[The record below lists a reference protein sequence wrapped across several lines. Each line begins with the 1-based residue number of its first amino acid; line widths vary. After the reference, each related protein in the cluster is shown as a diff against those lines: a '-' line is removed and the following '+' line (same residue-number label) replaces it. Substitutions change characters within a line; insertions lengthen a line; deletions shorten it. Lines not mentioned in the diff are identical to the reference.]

1 MNFIRNN
8 GALLLRQKSLGN
20 RNWEK
25 LNMLK
30 KSISSRVAGAL
41 AISAF
46 ALSLGVSAANEAK
59 AVDFKGKR
67 IRVIIPFN
75 EGGGTDS
82 LARFMQPFLERH
94 LPGKPKLLI
103 VNKPGAGGIVG
114 GNYFQQRSKKD
125 GTWVMAVS
133 ISTVMNYVLGDP
145 RVKFDIL
152 KWEPIALLPRSA
164 VIYAR
169 KELGLKG
176 LSPKEQLAK
185 MKSMPKSA
193 LVMGGKTPTSTDIN
207 YRGAFS
213 LLGLELKNVWGMKGN
228 GPMALA
234 FERGEF
240 TLMYDN
246 SLSYLNN
253 RKHFRDSG
261 VAVEL
266 FTWGA
271 PAGDGSWKDAK
282 GNWRRDPTW
291 PNLPTFFEYYEQA
304 TGKKFE
310 GAAAG
315 ATLKLTKIGVG
326 ANKAYL
332 LQTGTP
338 KPIVKAWRDA
348 FASAMKDPEF
358 VKKKDRII
366 GAYPVTVGAAAGK
379 AMKEIFSLNKA
390 EKAYIRKYLKTRYD
404 LDLNI

>member
-261 VAVEL
+261 IAVEL

-291 PNLPTFFEYYEQA
+291 PKLPTFFEYYEQA

-332 LQTGTP
+332 LQTQTP

-348 FASAMKDPEF
+348 FAKAMKDPEF

-366 GAYPVTVGAAAGK
+366 GAYPVTVGAAAGT

-390 EKAYIRKYLKTRYD
+390 EKAYIRKYLKSRYD

>member
-1 MNFIRNN
+1 
-8 GALLLRQKSLGN
+8 
-20 RNWEK
+20 
-25 LNMLK
+25 MLK
-30 KSISSRVAGAL
+30 KIKIGRVA
-41 AISAF
+41 SAF
-46 ALSLGVSAANEAK
+46 AVAAFVLSLGITTAPEAE

-82 LARFMQPFLERH
+82 LARFMQPFLEKH

-169 KELGLKG
+169 KELGFKG

-185 MKSMPKSA
+185 MKGMPKSA

-207 YRGAFS
+207 YRAAFS
-213 LLGLELKNVWGMKGN
+213 LLGIELKDVWGMKGN

-261 VAVEL
+261 IAHEM

-271 PAGDGSWKDAK
+271 PAADGSWKDSK

-291 PNLPTFFEYYEQA
+291 PKLPTFFEYYEQA

-310 GAAAG
+310 GPAAG

-338 KPIVKAWRDA
+338 KNIVKAWRDA
-348 FASAMKDPEF
+348 TANAMKDPTF
-358 VKKKDRII
+358 LKKKDRII
-366 GAYPVTVGAAAGK
+366 GAYPVTVGAAAGT
-379 AMKEIFSLNKA
+379 AMREIFALNKA
-390 EKAYIRKYLKTRYD
+390 EKAYIKKYLKKRYD

>member
-1 MNFIRNN
+1 
-8 GALLLRQKSLGN
+8 
-20 RNWEK
+20 
-25 LNMLK
+25 MLK
-30 KSISSRVAGAL
+30 KIKIGRFA
-41 AISAF
+41 SAF
-46 ALSLGVSAANEAK
+46 AVAAFVLSLGITSAPEAE

-82 LARFMQPFLERH
+82 LARFMQPFLEKH

-133 ISTVMNYVLGDP
+133 ISTVMNYVLADP

-152 KWEPIALLPRSA
+152 KWEPIALLPRSSM
-164 VIYAR
+164 IYAR
-169 KELGLKG
+169 PELGLKG

-185 MKSMPKSA
+185 MAGMPKSA

-207 YRGAFS
+207 YRTAFS
-213 LLGLELKNVWGMKGN
+213 LMGIELKNVWGMKGN

-253 RKHFRDSG
+253 RKHFREEGIS
-261 VAVEL
+261 VEL
-266 FTWGA
+266 FTFGA
-271 PAGDGSWKDAK
+271 PDKDGKWKTKDGK
-282 GNWRRDPTW
+282 WRRDTTW
-291 PNLPTFFEYYEQA
+291 PNTPSFFEYYEAA
-304 TGKKFE
+304 TGKKFD
-310 GAAAG
+310 GAAAQ

-338 KPIVKAWRDA
+338 AKVVKTWRDS
-348 FASAMKDPEF
+348 FSKAMADPEF
-358 VKKKDRII
+358 IKKKDRII
-366 GAYPVTVGAAAGK
+366 GAYAVTVGDAAGK
-379 AMKEIFSLNKA
+379 AMREIFALNKA
-390 EKAYIRKYLKTRYD
+390 EKAYIKKYLKTRYD

>member
-1 MNFIRNN
+1 MFKK
-8 GALLLRQKSLGN
+8 LLSG
-20 RNWEK
+20 
-25 LNMLK
+25 
-30 KSISSRVAGAL
+30 RVGPAL
-41 AISAF
+41 AVSAF
-46 ALSLGVSAANEAK
+46 ALSLGLTAANEAK
-59 AVDFKGKR
+59 AADFTGKR
-67 IRVIIPFN
+67 IRVIVPFN

-82 LARFMQPFLERH
+82 LARFLQPFLERH
-94 LPGKPKLLI
+94 LPGKPKILV

-114 GNYFQQRSKKD
+114 GNYFQSRAKKD

-176 LSPKEQLAK
+176 LSPKEQVAKLAA
-185 MKSMPKSA
+185 MPKSA
-193 LVMGGKTPTSTDIN
+193 RVMGGKTPTSTDIN
-207 YRGAFS
+207 YRAAFS

-246 SLSYLNN
+246 SLSYMNN
-253 RKHFRDSG
+253 RKHFRKSG
-261 VAVEL
+261 IAVEM

-271 PAGDGSWKDAK
+271 PDKDGNWKDK
-282 GNWRRDPTW
+282 NGKWRRDTTW
-291 PNLPTFFEYYEQA
+291 PKLPSFFEYYEAA

-310 GAAAG
+310 GAAAQ
-315 ATLKLTKIGVG
+315 ATQKLTKIGVG

-338 KPIVKAWRDA
+338 GGTVKAWRDS
-348 FASAMKDPEF
+348 FKKAMADPEF
-358 VKKKDRII
+358 IKKKDRII
-366 GAYPVTVGAAAGK
+366 GAYAVTVGAAAGK
-379 AMKEIFSLNKA
+379 AMQEIFALNKA
-390 EKAYIRKYLKTRYD
+390 EKAYIKQYLKSRYD

>member
-1 MNFIRNN
+1 
-8 GALLLRQKSLGN
+8 
-20 RNWEK
+20 
-25 LNMLK
+25 MLK
-30 KSISSRVAGAL
+30 KLKIGRFA
-41 AISAF
+41 SAF
-46 ALSLGVSAANEAK
+46 AVSAFVLSLGITTAPEAE

-67 IRVIIPFN
+67 IRVIVPFN

-82 LARFMQPFLERH
+82 LARFMQPFLEKH

-133 ISTVMNYVLGDP
+133 ISTVMNYVLADP

-169 KELGLKG
+169 SEMGLKG
-176 LSPKEQLAK
+176 LSPKAQLAK
-185 MKSMPKSA
+185 LKAMPKSA

-207 YRGAFS
+207 YRAAFS

-261 VAVEL
+261 ISYEM

-271 PAGDGSWKDAK
+271 PDAAGKWKDDK

-291 PNLPTFFEYYEQA
+291 PKLLTFMEYYEQA

-338 KPIVKAWRDA
+338 APIVKAWRDA
-348 FASAMKDPEF
+348 TANAFKDPEF

-366 GAYPVTVGAAAGK
+366 GAYPVTVGAAAGT
-379 AMKEIFSLNKA
+379 AMKEIFALNKA
-390 EKAYIRKYLKTRYD
+390 EKAYIKKYLKTRYD

>member
-1 MNFIRNN
+1 M
-8 GALLLRQKSLGN
+8 
-20 RNWEK
+20 
-25 LNMLK
+25 
-30 KSISSRVAGAL
+30 
-41 AISAF
+41 
-46 ALSLGVSAANEAK
+46 
-59 AVDFKGKR
+59 
-67 IRVIIPFN
+67 
-75 EGGGTDS
+75 
-82 LARFMQPFLERH
+82 
-94 LPGKPKLLI
+94 
-103 VNKPGAGGIVG
+103 
-114 GNYFQQRSKKD
+114 
-125 GTWVMAVS
+125 
-133 ISTVMNYVLGDP
+133 LGDP

-169 KELGLKG
+169 KELGFKG

-185 MKSMPKSA
+185 MKGMPKSA

-207 YRGAFS
+207 YRAAFS
-213 LLGLELKNVWGMKGN
+213 LLGIELKDVWGMKGN

-261 VAVEL
+261 IAHEM

-271 PAGDGSWKDAK
+271 PAADGSWKDSK

-291 PNLPTFFEYYEQA
+291 PKLLTFFEYYEQA

-310 GAAAG
+310 GPAAG

-338 KPIVKAWRDA
+338 KNIVKAWRDA
-348 FASAMKDPEF
+348 TANAMKDPTF
-358 VKKKDRII
+358 LKKKDRII
-366 GAYPVTVGAAAGK
+366 GAYPVTVGAAAGT
-379 AMKEIFSLNKA
+379 AMREIFALNKA
-390 EKAYIRKYLKTRYD
+390 EKAYIKKYLKKRYD